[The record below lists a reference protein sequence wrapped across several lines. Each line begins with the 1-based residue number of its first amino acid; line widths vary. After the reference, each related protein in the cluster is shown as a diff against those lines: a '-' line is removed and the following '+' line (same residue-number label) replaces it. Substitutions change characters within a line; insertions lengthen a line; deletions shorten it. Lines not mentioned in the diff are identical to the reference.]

1 MPCSLAMH
9 DGRSPAADV
18 EGMKMAAA
26 SRMIDHEEIKGW
38 VERHGGHPARV
49 LRARGKD
56 EVGKLRLD
64 FPGAAPEGS
73 LEPLGWDEWL
83 AKFDEQRLA
92 LLYQEGKN
100 PRFNKLVARDV
111 ERARPGARRRPS
123 SRTTRGGRSAT
134 RALGTRSAGTKR
146 QTLRGPQA
154 KARRG
159 KSPASE
165 SSRSDGQAA
174 KGGALKGR
182 GMKGRSLKGRAVK
195 GRDLARVQRRAR
207 PNPEMTKAQLYV
219 LARSAGVPKRSS
231 MSKAELLRA
240 LEQRR

>member
-1 MPCSLAMH
+1 
-9 DGRSPAADV
+9 
-18 EGMKMAAA
+18 MAAA
-26 SRMIDHEEIKGW
+26 SRTIDHDEIKGW

-64 FPGAAPEGS
+64 FPGASPEGS

-100 PRFNKLVARDV
+100 PRFNKLVSRDG
-111 ERARPGARRRPS
+111 ERERPNARRRPS
-123 SRTTRGGRSAT
+123 SRTTRRGSAP
-134 RALGTRSAGTKR
+134 RGLGARGARGAGTKR
-146 QTLRGPQA
+146 QTLRAPQT
-154 KARRG
+154 KARRS
-159 KSPASE
+159 KSRASE
-165 SSRSDGQAA
+165 SPRDESAGV
-174 KGGALKGR
+174 KGR
-182 GMKGRSLKGRAVK
+182 RRAKGRSANGPSVGARA
-195 GRDLARVQRRAR
+195 QRRAR
-207 PNPEMTKAQLYV
+207 PNPDMTKAQLYI

>member
-49 LRARGKD
+49 LRARGKE

-64 FPGAAPEGS
+64 FPGSSPEGS
-73 LEPLGWDEWL
+73 LEPLEWDEWL

-111 ERARPGARRRPS
+111 ERERPSTRRRPS
-123 SRTTRGGRSAT
+123 SRTARRGRATTT
-134 RALGTRSAGTKR
+134 RALATRSAGTKR

-159 KSPASE
+159 KSRASE
-165 SSRSDGQAA
+165 SSRSNSRPVKRGGV
-174 KGGALKGR
+174 KGHGVKSR
-182 GMKGRSLKGRAVK
+182 GGRA
-195 GRDLARVQRRAR
+195 RAQRPAR
-207 PNPEMTKAQLYV
+207 PNPEMTKAQLYI